1 MKIGQNTY
9 IMKYEKPNSWTHFDP
24 LKQVV
29 IGNVYDPSF
38 FDDLKDDSIR
48 ESIQKVYCGG
58 ARASRQGSRYWW
70 GASRETQ
77 FGVVKKIIFYFL
89 LLSTRL

>member
-48 ESIQKVYCGG
+48 ESIQKVL
-58 ARASRQGSRYWW
+58 
-70 GASRETQ
+70 RET
-77 FGVVKKIIFYFL
+77 KEDLDNIIKTL
-89 LLSTRL
+89 VEHWV